1 MDKKPV
7 LSVRDLKAYF
17 SLDEGIVKSVDGVSF
32 DAWKGQVVGVVGE
45 SGCGK
50 SVTMKSV
57 LRILEKPGK
66 IVGGEILL
74 QKEDN
79 PNEYIDL
86 VKLPE
91 NGPEIRDIRGG
102 RIALIPQEPMAAF
115 SPVHTIGDQITEAIR
130 LHRLVSK
137 REAYKI
143 CIDTLH
149 AVGMSMP
156 EKRFNSYSWQLSGG
170 LRQRAIIAMAIVS
183 NPSILIADEPTTAID
198 VTTQAQILKLL
209 KKLQQERDM
218 TILFIT
224 HDLGVIAQMT
234 QYVVVMYLGRVMEKG
249 PVDDIFH
256 NPKHPYTRALLDSI
270 PSAQKTTKVKLPTI
284 AGSIP
289 HPFNKPSGCPF
300 HPRCTKMIPNVCN
313 IDPPAETVVG
323 EDHVAYCFLYQNTK
337 EVKDAA

>member
-17 SLDEGIVKSVDGVSF
+17 PLDEGIVRSVDGVSF
-32 DAWKGQVVGVVGE
+32 DAWKGQVVGIVGE

-50 SVTMKSV
+50 SVTMKSI

-79 PNEYIDL
+79 LNEYIDL
-86 VKLPE
+86 AKLPE
-91 NGPEIRDIRGG
+91 NGQEIRHIRGG

-130 LHRLVSK
+130 LHLPVSK

-156 EKRFNSYSWQLSGG
+156 EKRFDSYSWQLSGG

-209 KKLQQERDM
+209 KKLQQDRNM

-234 QYVVVMYLGRVMEKG
+234 QYVVVMYLGMVMEKG

-256 NPKHPYTRALLDSI
+256 NSKHPYTRALLDSI

-289 HPFNKPSGCPF
+289 HPFNKPGGCPF

-313 IDPPAETVVG
+313 INSPAETIVG
-323 EDHVAYCFLYQNTK
+323 EDHVVSCFLYQNTM